1 MPAPFKLFAL
11 EADRQRKMAHV
22 ILQYRQWYDNQSN
35 SIVEPTFQ
43 VLDLYTDTMI
53 ALGRTVLVTNDDIA
67 F

>member
-11 EADRQRKMAHV
+11 EADRQCKMAHV